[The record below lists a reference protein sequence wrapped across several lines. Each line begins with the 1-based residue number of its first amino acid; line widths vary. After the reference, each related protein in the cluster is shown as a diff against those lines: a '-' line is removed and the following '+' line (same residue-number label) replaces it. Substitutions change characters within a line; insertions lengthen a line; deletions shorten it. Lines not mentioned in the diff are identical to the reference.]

1 MKTRLQTRFR
11 RATWLTFLSG
21 LTLGLSCQRG
31 GTPPTVS
38 EFVGCDD
45 LTLAAPLA
53 DGPTYVCSLA
63 ATGSPSVVIAAR
75 PGTPADTAPGE
86 LWSVHGEPGVTAS
99 FTTDGR
105 LRIEL
110 TRAALPRLVTVRV
123 RSRLPIGSAPSALH
137 VRLAAL
143 VPLPAEVTA
152 DAARKNKTIQEGI
165 AALSGAA
172 TAPADTTAPADAIGR
187 ARLLHALA
195 DLEVDAGLHHKA
207 LLHFQQALELGA
219 PAGLINLA
227 ASSARRLAFAHFT
240 VNHDVDKALSL
251 LQQHE
256 PLIRMVA
263 VESALALYARGVWAQ
278 ERGELSAAV
287 RYLAQAQAAARDLDE
302 DETRHLIQA
311 AQALVLVQQ
320 GLTPAAETVLKEL
333 LGELHRSDGTWE
345 VCERMTC
352 LNSLGW
358 VRILEQE
365 SHSPGAQEPLPLLT
379 AALQYRVQDGCA
391 ASGQTVRMNLARA
404 ELLLAER
411 LAEASP
417 SAREALAS
425 PAVAQHLRAAREH
438 LAAGLLGAT
447 DQPLSQQL
455 DVAEVSGRIAYLQS
469 RFPEALADLAELG
482 RLAELSQE
490 PDYQFRALL
499 GQALVNAALAR
510 SAPADPSY
518 PAAALAAFSKAE
530 ALLDE
535 RLWRVPLTATRR
547 TFLPR
552 FTAGTAEFLD
562 FLLSRGEPRRA
573 LEVARRA
580 QVRGLVTSLSFD
592 TLTLLPEPQRSRL
605 MAARAE
611 VVRLSAQLNEQPAA
625 EPAGRAA
632 LTQQLAS
639 LLADLHRA
647 GLSRL
652 ALRELQPGEA
662 LHLCHP
668 LPRGELACF
677 VADTREL
684 QVERIAA
691 GELQRATLPAQQSA
705 LLLRPFARLI
715 DRARVLRVLP
725 SAKLRDIDFATL
737 PWPPAPE
744 TAEGG
749 YLAADERQVVYALD
763 LALAARP
770 VVPEQRREALMLT
783 NLNLQQAQKSAPW
796 IYTQLQQLGWHVR
809 TYSNQQFELGT
820 NPKRWLR
827 CQLGLGECPSV
838 LPLPFAPLPGTAA
851 ELKRALPAV
860 ELAQLDTHA
869 AYDPDSGWQSRIVMP
884 NETVLMLADL
894 LLLDR
899 VPRWTVLMVCEGGAA
914 SQGADADDISLA
926 QALLLRGGEAV
937 VASTRPLDDRLS
949 GQWAQA
955 LYSARTSGGPA
966 LDAAAPSL
974 PAAFHAAQ
982 AGLRKGRAPLSAW
995 SALRL
1000 FVP

>member
-1 MKTRLQTRFR
+1 MKTRLQRRFR
-11 RATWLTFLSG
+11 LAIG
-21 LTLGLSCQRG
+21 LTCLVLGLSCQRG
-31 GTPPTVS
+31 GTAPTLS
-38 EFVGCDD
+38 ELEGCDD
-45 LTLAAPLA
+45 VTLAAPLA
-53 DGPTYVCSLA
+53 DGPTYVCSLE

-75 PGTPADTAPGE
+75 PGTPAGAAPGE
-86 LWSVHGEPGVTAS
+86 LWSLQGEPGVTAS

-110 TRAALPRLVTVRV
+110 LRADLPRMVTMRA
-123 RSRLPIGSAPSALH
+123 RSWLPHGSAPSALH
-137 VRLAAL
+137 LRLAAL
-143 VPLPAEVTA
+143 VPAPAEEMA
-152 DAARKNKTIQEGI
+152 GAARKAKTIQQGI
-165 AALSGAA
+165 AALRRA
-172 TAPADTTAPADAIGR
+172 APADAVGR

-195 DLEVDAGLHHKA
+195 DLEVDAGLHKDA
-207 LLHFQQALELGA
+207 RLHFQQALELGA
-219 PAGLINLA
+219 PAGLVNLA
-227 ASSARRLAFAHFT
+227 ANSARRLAFEHFT
-240 VNHDVDKALSL
+240 IDHDVDRALAI

-263 VESALALYARGVWAQ
+263 VESVLALYTRGVCAQ

-287 RYLAQAQAAARDLDE
+287 RYLAQAKAAARDLGD
-302 DETRHLIQA
+302 DETRRLIQTV
-311 AQALVLVQQ
+311 QALVLVQQ
-320 GLTPAAETVLKEL
+320 GLTPAAEAVLKEL
-333 LGELHRSDGTWE
+333 LGELGQPGGAWD
-345 VCERMTC
+345 VCERMTY
-352 LNSLGW
+352 LNTLGW

-365 SHSPGAQEPLPLLT
+365 SRSPGAQEPLPLLN
-379 AALQYRVQDGCA
+379 AALQYRAQDGCA
-391 ASGQTVRMNLARA
+391 TDGQNVRLNQARA
-404 ELLLAER
+404 ELLIAEQ

-425 PAVAQHLRAAREH
+425 PAVAQHLLAAGEH
-438 LAAGLLGAT
+438 LAAGLGSGAAE
-447 DQPLSQQL
+447 PLSQQM

-469 RFPEALADLAELG
+469 RFPEALARFAELA
-482 RLAELSQE
+482 RLAALTQE

-510 SAPADPSY
+510 TAPAAPSY
-518 PAAALAAFSKAE
+518 PEAALAAFSRAE

-562 FLLSRGEPRRA
+562 FLLSRGETRRA

-580 QVRGLVTSLSFD
+580 QVRGLVTALSFD

-605 MAARAE
+605 VAARAE
-611 VVRLSAQLNEQPAA
+611 VVRLSEQLKGQAA
-625 EPAGRAA
+625 AVESGQAA
-632 LTQQLAS
+632 LTQQLTS
-639 LLADLHRA
+639 FMADLHAA

-677 VADTREL
+677 VDDSREL

-705 LLLRPFARLI
+705 LLLRPFARII

-725 SAKLRDIDFATL
+725 SAKLRNIDFATL
-737 PWPPAPE
+737 PWPPTPE
-744 TAEGG
+744 TAAGG
-749 YLAADERQVVYALD
+749 YLAADERLVVYALD
-763 LALAARP
+763 LALAARKA
-770 VVPEQRREALMLT
+770 VPERKKEALMLA
-783 NLNLQQAQKSAPW
+783 NLELEQAQKSAPW
-796 IYTQLQQLGWHVR
+796 LYRQLQQLGWHV
-809 TYSNQQFELGT
+809 TPYSNQRFERGMNL
-820 NPKRWLR
+820 KR
-827 CQLGLGECPSV
+827 QLQCWFAKGDCPPV
-838 LPLPFAPLPGTAA
+838 LSLPFTPLPGTAD

-869 AYDPDSGWQSRIVMP
+869 KYNEDSGWQSLILMP
-884 NETVLMLADL
+884 DRTVLMLADL

-899 VPRWTVLMVCEGGAA
+899 VPRWTVLMTCEGGAA
-914 SQGADADDISLA
+914 GQGEDADDISLA

-949 GQWAQA
+949 GQWVQA

-974 PAAFHAAQ
+974 TAAFHAAQ
-982 AGLRKGRAPLSAW
+982 TQLRKRRAPLSAW

>member
-1 MKTRLQTRFR
+1 MKTRLQRRFR
-11 RATWLTFLSG
+11 LAIWLTC

-38 EFVGCDD
+38 ELAGCDD

-63 ATGSPSVVIAAR
+63 ATGSPSVVITAR
-75 PGTPADTAPGE
+75 TGTPAGAASDA
-86 LWSVHGEPGVTAS
+86 LWSLHGEPGATAS
-99 FTTDGR
+99 FTSDGR

-110 TRAALPRLVTVRV
+110 ARAALPRVVTVRE
-123 RSRLPIGSAPSALH
+123 RSWLPRGSAPSALY

-143 VPLPAEVTA
+143 VPTPAEATA
-152 DAARKNKTIQEGI
+152 EAARQAKTIQQGI
-165 AALSGAA
+165 AALRRA
-172 TAPADTTAPADAIGR
+172 APADAVGR
-187 ARLLHALA
+187 ARLLHALG
-195 DLEVDAGLHHKA
+195 DLEVDAGLHKDA
-207 LLHFQQALELGA
+207 RLHFQQALELGA

-227 ASSARRLAFAHFT
+227 ANSARRLAFEHFT
-240 VNHDVDKALSL
+240 VNHDVNRALAI

-263 VESALALYARGVWAQ
+263 VESALALYTRGVCAQ

-287 RYLAQAQAAARDLDE
+287 RYLAQAGAAAHDLDD
-302 DETRHLIQA
+302 DETRRLIRTV
-311 AQALVLVQQ
+311 QALVLAQQ
-320 GLTPAAETVLKEL
+320 GLTPAAETVLQEL
-333 LGELHRSDGTWE
+333 LGELDRPDGGWDA
-345 VCERMTC
+345 CERMTY
-352 LNSLGW
+352 LNILGW

-365 SHSPGAQEPLPLLT
+365 SRSPGAQDPLPLLN
-379 AALQYRVQDGCA
+379 AALQYRAEDGCA
-391 ASGQTVRMNLARA
+391 ADGQNVRMNQSRA
-404 ELLLAER
+404 ELLIAER

-425 PAVAQHLRAAREH
+425 PAVAQHLLAAREH
-438 LAAGLLGAT
+438 LLAGLVSDSEQL
-447 DQPLSQQL
+447 LSQQM
-455 DVAEVSGRIAYLQS
+455 DAAEVSGRIAYLQS
-469 RFPEALADLAELG
+469 RFPEALGRFAELA
-482 RLAELSQE
+482 RLAALTQE

-510 SAPADPSY
+510 TAPAAASY
-518 PAAALAAFSKAE
+518 PEAALAAFSQAE

-547 TFLPR
+547 AFLPR

-562 FLLSRGEPRRA
+562 FLLSRGESRRA

-580 QVRGLVTSLSFD
+580 QVRGLVTALSFD

-605 MAARAE
+605 MTARAE
-611 VVRLSAQLNEQPAA
+611 VVRRSEELKGQPEAVA
-625 EPAGRAA
+625 AGRAA
-632 LTQQLAS
+632 LTQQLTS
-639 LLADLHRA
+639 LLADLHDA

-677 VADTREL
+677 VADSREL

-715 DRARVLRVLP
+715 NRARVLRVLP
-725 SAKLRDIDFATL
+725 SAKLRAIDFATL
-737 PWPPAPE
+737 PWPPASE
-744 TAEGG
+744 TAVGG
-749 YLAADERQVVYALD
+749 YLAADERLVVYALD

-770 VVPEQRREALMLT
+770 VVPEQQKEALMLT
-783 NLNLQQAQKSAPW
+783 NLSLQQAQKSAPW
-796 IYTQLQQLGWHVR
+796 LYRQLQQLGWHVT
-809 TYSNQQFELGT
+809 TYSNQQFEVGT
-820 NPKRWLR
+820 NPKHLLR
-827 CQLGLGECPSV
+827 CWLGLGDCPPV
-838 LPLPFAPLPGTAA
+838 LPLPVTPRPGTAA

-869 AYDPDSGWQSRIVMP
+869 AYNQDSGWQSQIVMP
-884 NETVLMLADL
+884 NGTVLLLADL
-894 LLLDR
+894 LLLER
-899 VPRWTVLMVCEGGAA
+899 VPRWTVLMVCDGGAA
-914 SQGADADDISLA
+914 GQGEDADDISLA
-926 QALLLRGGEAV
+926 QALLLRGGEGV
-937 VASTRPLDDRLS
+937 VASTRALDDRLS

-955 LYSARTSGGPA
+955 LYSAQASDGPA
-966 LDAAAPSL
+966 LNAAAPSL

-982 AGLRKGRAPLSAW
+982 TGLRKGRAPLSAW

>member
-1 MKTRLQTRFR
+1 MKTRLQRRFR
-11 RATWLTFLSG
+11 LAIWLTCF
-21 LTLGLSCQRG
+21 TLGLSCQRG

-38 EFVGCDD
+38 ELNGCDD

-63 ATGSPSVVIAAR
+63 ATGSPSVVITAR
-75 PGTPADTAPGE
+75 PDTPAGAAPGE
-86 LWSVHGEPGVTAS
+86 LWSLQGEPGATAS
-99 FTTDGR
+99 FTPDGR

-110 TRAALPRLVTVRV
+110 ARAALPRVVTVQK
-123 RSRLPIGSAPSALH
+123 RSWLSIGSSPSALH
-137 VRLAAL
+137 LRLAAL
-143 VPLPAEVTA
+143 EPVPVKEAA
-152 DAARKNKTIQEGI
+152 DAARKAKNIQQGI
-165 AALSGAA
+165 AALRRA
-172 TAPADTTAPADAIGR
+172 APADAVGR
-187 ARLLHALA
+187 ARRLHALA
-195 DLEVDAGLHHKA
+195 DLEVDAGLHKDA

-227 ASSARRLAFAHFT
+227 ANSARRLAFQHFT
-240 VNHDVDKALSL
+240 INHDVNRALSI

-263 VESALALYARGVWAQ
+263 VESVLALYTRGVCAQ

-287 RYLAQAQAAARDLDE
+287 RYLAQAAAAEHDLGD
-302 DETRHLIQA
+302 DETRRLIRSV
-311 AQALVLVQQ
+311 QALVLAQQ

-333 LGELHRSDGTWE
+333 LGELGRPGGTWDA
-345 VCERMTC
+345 CERMTY
-352 LNSLGW
+352 LNILGW

-365 SHSPGAQEPLPLLT
+365 SRSPGAQDPLTLLS
-379 AALQYRVQDGCA
+379 AALQYRAKDGCA
-391 ASGQTVRMNLARA
+391 ADGQNVRMNQARA
-404 ELLLAER
+404 ELLIAER
-411 LAEASP
+411 LAEDAP
-417 SAREALAS
+417 SAGEVLAS
-425 PAVAQHLRAAREH
+425 SAVAQRLLAAREH
-438 LAAGLLGAT
+438 LAAGLVNGAE
-447 DQPLSQQL
+447 QLLSEQM
-455 DVAEVSGRIAYLQS
+455 DAAELSGRIAYLQS
-469 RFPEALADLAELG
+469 RFPEALARFAELA
-482 RLAELSQE
+482 RLAALTQE

-510 SAPADPSY
+510 TAPAAVGFPE
-518 PAAALAAFSKAE
+518 AALAAFGQAE

-547 TFLPR
+547 AFLPR

-562 FLLSRGEPRRA
+562 FLLSRGETRRA

-580 QVRGLVTSLSFD
+580 QVRGLVTALSFD
-592 TLTLLPEPQRSRL
+592 TLTLLPEPQRSHL

-611 VVRLSAQLNEQPAA
+611 VVRRSELLKGQPEAV
-625 EPAGRAA
+625 AGGQAA
-632 LTQQLAS
+632 LTQQLTS
-639 LLADLHRA
+639 LLADLHDA

-652 ALRELQPGEA
+652 ALHELQPGEA

-677 VADTREL
+677 VADSREL

-725 SAKLRDIDFATL
+725 SPKLRDIDFATL

-744 TAEGG
+744 TTAGG
-749 YLAADERQVVYALD
+749 YLAADERLVVYALD
-763 LALAARP
+763 LALAARKA
-770 VVPEQRREALMLT
+770 VPEQQKEALMLA
-783 NLNLQQAQKSAPW
+783 NLELEQAKKSAPW
-796 IYTQLQQLGWHVR
+796 LYTQLQQLGWHV
-809 TYSNQQFELGT
+809 TPYSNQQFERGT
-820 NPKRWLR
+820 NLKRLLQCR
-827 CQLGLGECPSV
+827 LGLGDCPPV
-838 LPLPFAPLPGTAA
+838 LPLPVTPRLGSAA
-851 ELKRALPAV
+851 ALKLALPAV

-869 AYDPDSGWQSRIVMP
+869 RYDKVSGWQSRIAMP
-884 NETVLMLADL
+884 DGTVLMLADL

-899 VPRWTVLMVCEGGAA
+899 VPRWTVLMVCEGGTA
-914 SQGADADDISLA
+914 GRGEDADDISLA

-937 VASTRPLDDRLS
+937 VASTPALEDRLS

-955 LYSARTSGGPA
+955 LYSARTSSGPA
-966 LDAAAPSL
+966 MDAAAPNL
-974 PAAFHAAQ
+974 IAAFHAAQ
-982 AGLRKGRAPLSAW
+982 TALRKSRAPLRTW